1 MDRKYLI
8 NNLHLVSIAMFAAS
22 LPFGCF
28 TCGNSPI
35 SSLMVLLVGWMGMF
49 KGGANSTWIANPL
62 LAISW
67 LFFTLRSYLVASVF
81 SLLATILAFFF
92 LFCHGVATD
101 EGGAE
106 HPVVSYLI
114 GYWLWLLSCLIM
126 FAGSF
131 YSLLI
136 SHEKQEHNT
145 TAQ

>member
-8 NNLHLVSIAMFAAS
+8 NNMHLVSMAMFAAS

-28 TCGNSPI
+28 TCGDASIN
-35 SSLMVLLVGWMGMF
+35 SLMVLLVGWMGMF

-62 LAISW
+62 LAMSW
-67 LFFTLRSYLVASVF
+67 LFFALRSYVTASVV
-81 SLLATILAFFF
+81 SLLASALAFSF

-101 EGGAE
+101 EGGAD
-106 HPVVSYLI
+106 HPIVSYQI

-136 SHEKQEHNT
+136 SKEKQESNT
-145 TAQ
+145 TAP